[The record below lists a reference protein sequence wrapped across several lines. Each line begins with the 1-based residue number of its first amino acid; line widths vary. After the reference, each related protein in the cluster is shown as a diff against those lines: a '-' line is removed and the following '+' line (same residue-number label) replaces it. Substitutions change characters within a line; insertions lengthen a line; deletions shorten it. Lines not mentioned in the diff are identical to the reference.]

1 MCLASRHSTIIIFTQ
16 GSKMKNS
23 KHILITCFLSS
34 LLVAC
39 GGGGD
44 GDNVSSSGANNA
56 SSSNTGTSNS
66 GQSNSVITTN
76 CSSNDSGKTYLVTG
90 SGCLVKTSSNTQTAV
105 CSSATTIKLL
115 TGTSFTKDQ
124 VVAQGSSFTSN
135 NLTINGIGYKCV

>member
-1 MCLASRHSTIIIFTQ
+1 
-16 GSKMKNS
+16 MKNS

-44 GDNVSSSGANNA
+44 GDNVSSSGANNP
-56 SSSNTGTSNS
+56 SSSNTGTSNSGSSNTGTSNS